1 MATVDLIARLTAQ
14 GEAQFVGAL
23 GSADSAISGLGRTA
37 VNSAQSLGRLFTG
50 GIVAGATAFGVA
62 LGAGALE
69 GLRFNNSM
77 EQVSAQLMAFLK
89 DGDKVEATLAMIQE
103 RAANTPF
110 AFEDMAKAVTG
121 LIPAATQASIPIEE
135 LIGLAE
141 ILAASNPAEGLE
153 GAAFALREAVSG
165 DFTSII
171 ERFNLPRAYINQ
183 LREEGV
189 PALEAVQMAM
199 AQLGLDTD
207 LVTNLAQTFEGRWST
222 VKDTFVGLAAQLT
235 KPIFDVLS
243 TSMGGFLETL
253 NQAKP
258 QIDAFVTGI
267 TGAIGGFIANL
278 QEGMTPLNAFIEA
291 IWNIAPRSV
300 LDALVNLRDNII
312 PAIGEAFSTYIQ
324 PIIDFVTEN
333 VKLGDVLTAVGIVI
347 AAVVIPAIASMI
359 AAAAPLILT
368 FAAIVAGVTLVRT
381 AWEENWGGIQEK
393 TAEVGAYLAEL
404 FNGTI
409 IPALLVFS
417 AWFTENQE
425 TIVTALTA
433 IAAGLATF
441 SILSTVAGWVTAL
454 IAAWGALSAGIT
466 AAGGII
472 TAIVAVLGGPVT
484 LVIAAVAAAVALLG
498 YAWSQNWGGIQEKT
512 ATAIEFVKTTIAAG
526 LAAIQLFWDTHGATI
541 IATATAIWEGIVAAV
556 TTYVEMLKANIAT
569 AVATVQTIW
578 SGLQAL
584 WEVTSSVFSQIY
596 AIFKDSL
603 ALILGVISTALFA
616 ITGDMDSAGKA
627 WTEVVEVAG
636 ARIKEGWTAV
646 WNTIKNFTT
655 QVMVAVQGVV
665 SNAMVSLGAAI
676 MSGLT
681 AIKTAVSNGWNAVK
695 NLTMT
700 AIVNITNT
708 VKNTDW
714 AAVGL
719 AIAMGIVNGISS
731 GVAMVTEAAANLAQS
746 ALDAAKAL
754 LGIQSPSRMFY
765 EIGENVAQG
774 FINALGDNEGNV
786 SAAVDSML
794 TITSSLSSIGSTIS
808 GIYQKNELDP
818 LKAALDG
825 IGQSI
830 GGIDAKGL
838 ADSLGITL
846 DQFRSLGVDELNAM
860 GGMGAFGSQSAE
872 AQRYIDLLKE
882 RARLQDELY
891 DKSQAMLEL
900 EKQQQDLALL
910 KAQQDLLNLIRD
922 NNLSASI
929 LDGLELGLDADLGA
943 IMAAM
948 SAAMQEMLAAAQ
960 TELGIASPS
969 KEFYRIGQQVTAGL
983 ANALW
988 AGEGMISG
996 AMTDLVTV
1004 PSMANMSAATMPTF
1018 TNSTTDPT
1026 GGFAAQTINITV
1038 KIEGGTTDQRTAAQ
1052 RGVDEALQ
1060 AAGINADIRRRM

>member
-89 DGDKVEATLAMIQE
+89 DGDAVDATLAMITE
-103 RAANTPF
+103 RAAATPF
-110 AFEDMAKAVTG
+110 AFEDMAKAATG
-121 LIPAATQASIPIEE
+121 LIPAATQANVPLEE
-135 LIGLAE
+135 LIATAE

-165 DFTSII
+165 DFTSVI
-171 ERFNLPRAYINQ
+171 ERFNLPRSYINQ
-183 LREEGV
+183 LKEDGV
-189 PALEAVQMAM
+189 PALEAVTMAM

-207 LVTNLAQTFEGRWST
+207 LVSNLAQTAEGRWST
-222 VKDTFVGLAAQLT
+222 IKDTFTVFAAQLT
-235 KPIFDVLS
+235 KPIFDFVS
-243 TSMGGFLETL
+243 ASMGRFLLKLDEL
-253 NQAKP
+253 KP
-258 QIDAFVTGI
+258 IIDATVALLSGVI
-267 TGAIGGFIANL
+267 SSFIANL
-278 QEGMTPLNAFIEA
+278 EEGMTPLDAFIEA
-291 IWNIAPRSV
+291 IDGLAPQGV
-300 LDALVNLRDNII
+300 IDFFVDLRDNIL
-312 PAIGEAFSTYIQ
+312 PALGEAFSTYIQ

-333 VKLGDVLTAVGIVI
+333 VKMGDVLAAIAIVI
-347 AAVVIPAIASMI
+347 MTVAIPAILSMV
-359 AAAAPLILT
+359 AAALPLILT
-368 FAAIVAGVTLVRT
+368 FAAIVAAVALVRT

-393 TAEVGAYLAEL
+393 TAV
-404 FNGTI
+404 
-409 IPALLVFS
+409 VF
-417 AWFTENQE
+417 
-425 TIVTALTA
+425 
-433 IAAGLATF
+433 
-441 SILSTVAGWVTAL
+441 
-454 IAAWGALSAGIT
+454 
-466 AAGGII
+466 
-472 TAIVAVLGGPVT
+472 
-484 LVIAAVAAAVALLG
+484 
-498 YAWSQNWGGIQEKT
+498 
-512 ATAIEFVKTTIAAG
+512 EFIKTTIANG
-526 LAAIQLFWDTHGATI
+526 LAVIKAWWAENGDAI
-541 IATATAIWEGIVAAV
+541 IAKALEIWTLVSGHISTGIENA
-556 TTYVEMLKANIAT
+556 KI
-569 AVATVQTIW
+569 I
-578 SGLQAL
+578 
-584 WEVTSSVFSQIY
+584 
-596 AIFKDSL
+596 
-603 ALILGVISTALFA
+603 ISTALAFIKQWWAENGDA
-616 ITGDMDSAGKA
+616 IIAKALEIWTTVSGHISTGIETAKTIISEALAVIKA
-627 WTEVVEVAG
+627 WWAENGDEITAKALE
-636 ARIKEGWTAV
+636 IWT
-646 WNTIKNFTT
+646 T
-655 QVMVAVQGVV
+655 V
-665 SNAMVSLGAAI
+665 SNHISKGIEYAKLIINEGLKTIQKWWAENGDEVMATVEAIWLG
-676 MSGLT
+676 
-681 AIKTAVSNGWNAVK
+681 IKTAYKTALGFVLGLVATVLAAIGGDWETAGEAWNTVVKDSWEKLKAAFFNGLKILGNAVD
-695 NLTMT
+695 T
-700 AIVNITNT
+700 A
-708 VKNTDW
+708 W
-714 AAVGL
+714 P
-719 AIAMGIVNGISS
+719 AIKGAFENGIKTIQTAFTSVDW
-731 GVAMVTEAAANLAQS
+731 GALGQAVIDGIYNAFINGIGMVQDGARAVAQS
-746 ALDAAKAL
+746 ALDAAKAV

-786 SAAVDSML
+786 SEAVDSML
-794 TITSSLSSIGSTIS
+794 AIASSLSSIGSTIG

-838 ADSLGITL
+838 ADALGMTL
-846 DQFRSLGVDELNAM
+846 DDFKAMSIGELNAA

-872 AQRYIDLLKE
+872 AQRYIELLQE
-882 RARLQDELY
+882 RLRLEDELAQ
-891 DKSQAMLEL
+891 KTEAMIAL

-988 AGEGMISG
+988 AGEGMISN

-1018 TNSTTDPT
+1018 TNSTDDPT

-1060 AAGINADIRRRM
+1060 AAGITADIRRRI